1 MKAKIYVKPWRT
13 CSNNTECTAM
23 SPETHTI
30 QTTHF
35 HRMIHYQRIR
45 SQRWLVP
52 PPGLPQDA
60 SRASEGLE
68 DISTIYT
75 PWPKFGQ
82 ISGSGDIRTKIRSGA
97 GGLNARVSHGSSC
110 FPWPPKNLTPQPKHK
125 QIRTLYLQKPPNE
138 PQRTSTNLRLQ
149 RLSQWRIKCQRSG
162 TIRLSVFHINWRSTS
177 RTLNA

>member
-1 MKAKIYVKPWRT
+1 MCTYIYIYIYIHYDTCDMKAKVNVKPWRT

-52 PPGLPQDA
+52 RPGLPQDA
-60 SRASEGLE
+60 SRASEGPE

-125 QIRTLYLQKPPNE
+125 QIRTLYLQI

-149 RLSQWRIKCQRSG
+149 QRS
-162 TIRLSVFHINWRSTS
+162 
-177 RTLNA
+177 

>member
-1 MKAKIYVKPWRT
+1 MNAKVNVKPWRT

-52 PPGLPQDA
+52 RPGLPQDA
-60 SRASEGLE
+60 SRASEGPE

-82 ISGSGDIRTKIRSGA
+82 ISGSGDYIYTFITSSITYITIPVRRKQKYTWSHEEHAAITQK
-97 GGLNARVSHGSSC
+97 ARRC
-110 FPWPPKNLTPQPKHK
+110 
-125 QIRTLYLQKPPNE
+125 
-138 PQRTSTNLRLQ
+138 PQRC
-149 RLSQWRIKCQRSG
+149 IMRS
-162 TIRLSVFHINWRSTS
+162 LPCVDFPNWNKQVQVAPTGLWFITRSTMARNPTTPVS
-177 RTLNA
+177 TPLPS